1 MKTDDLVLMLATGA
15 EPTPPYVAAR
25 RYTVALGWGVPIS
38 FALML
43 ATIGLLEDLKG
54 ALALPGFWIK
64 LGFVI
69 GLTAASL
76 AATLCL
82 SRPGA
87 RCGHTPSTLA
97 LPIVILWV
105 LALMTLMQADADQR
119 IPLLMGKT
127 WAACPELIAM
137 LSLPIFITTFW
148 AMRGLAPIR
157 LRLAGGSAGLFAGAA
172 GACVYTLHCPEM
184 DAPFI
189 AVWYLA
195 GILIPAVTGVVLGPR
210 LLRW

>member
-15 EPTPPYVAAR
+15 GPTPQRVAAR
-25 RYTVALGWGVPIS
+25 RYATAISWGIPFS

-43 ATIGLLEDLKG
+43 STIGLLADLKS

-64 LGFVI
+64 FLFV
-69 GLTAASL
+69 ASL
-76 AATLCL
+76 AAAGLTATLCL

-87 RCGHTPSTLA
+87 RCGRTSGALA
-97 LPIVILWV
+97 LPIVILWALALIV
-105 LALMTLMQADADQR
+105 LAEADANQR
-119 IPLLMGKT
+119 LLLLMGKT
-127 WAACPELIAM
+127 WIVCPALIAM
-137 LSLPIFITTFW
+137 LSIPIFVTTFW
-148 AMRGLAPIR
+148 AMRGLAPTR

-184 DAPFI
+184 DPPFI
-189 AVWYLA
+189 AVWYLI
-195 GILIPAVTGVVLGPR
+195 GILIPAMAGLAMGPR